1 MMCPTEKHVLE
12 FDGKCTDPTIQ
23 EQRNAELQA
32 EVDQCGVEI
41 KDHME
46 TIGGIEKRK
55 IKQRYQI

>member
-32 EVDQCGVEI
+32 EVD
-41 KDHME
+41 
-46 TIGGIEKRK
+46 
-55 IKQRYQI
+55 